1 MRQSINI
8 IMLVT
13 LVMNAISSYSAT
25 MEDSYNSA
33 RQYEHSI
40 KLGNPDQMGNKI
52 IFDKEVNISNLSKM
66 NDQDLTN
73 QGSVMLNNSAQ
84 GQLLQQSELK
94 KINTMQEYDLN
105 PDNPLISNSAKIE
118 ADPLKHTEGIA
129 LNVSEKVLKTKINKS
144 CCEGVEFEV
153 DIIRNLILDAELIDK
168 WGDWQDRNIAFSGS
182 EISNSY
188 RHWLYP
194 VFWKKKRHFG
204 KRKTIY
210 SMHMHNNQAIM
221 LDVKAAIAGKL
232 NVSLDH
238 IDTYIGISPQGEGA
252 LTEGWDGDIVKWDRY
267 VFTYK
272 YRDKIK
278 EFREKGEYF
287 QIVNEVSES
296 LVEEHECHEINHICL
311 EAGNKLFFNQ
321 YNVNRPCWSEQI
333 KYQCSSKPKYG
344 CNHLKKQ
351 GCELVRSNC
360 VKQAASICLQW
371 HKDYICSNE
380 KKELSSSIA
389 GSQMF
394 CLGGNC
400 HTATIVP
407 NTDMGSV
414 GYLAMLNEMKKDMQT
429 NPISVFK
436 GHANSCRKT
445 NIGNFLNCCSG
456 FKGWGKDLGLSRCSA
471 EEKALALKRAKGQC
485 YYVGTYCAKKD
496 PIFKTC
502 ITKKSTYC
510 CFNSKLARVFQEQG
524 KKQLAISFGTGQQA
538 NCRGF
543 TVEELQRIDFS
554 KFDLEELFSDLLD
567 HAKSK
572 MHKSFP
578 QQLKNQMPIMQQ
590 QKFNNNRTDSNL
602 SY

>member
-1 MRQSINI
+1 
-8 IMLVT
+8 MLVT

-94 KINTMQEYDLN
+94 KINAMQEYDLN

-129 LNVSEKVLKTKINKS
+129 LNVSEKVFKIKINKS
-144 CCEGVEFEV
+144 CCEGAEFEI

-168 WGDWQDRNIAFSGS
+168 WGDWQDKAIAFSGL
-182 EISNSY
+182 EISNSH

-221 LDVKAAIAGKL
+221 LDVRAAIAGKL

-238 IDTYIGISPQGEGA
+238 IDTYIGISSQGEGA
-252 LTEGWDGDIVKWDRY
+252 LTEGWDRDIVKWDRY

-287 QIVNEVSES
+287 QIVNKYLEA
-296 LVEEHECHEINHICL
+296 LLEEHECHEINRICL

-333 KYQCSSKPKYG
+333 KYQCSSEPKYG
-344 CNHLKKQ
+344 CDHLKKQ
-351 GCELVRSNC
+351 GCELARSNC
-360 VKQAASICLQW
+360 VKQAASICLQL
-371 HKDYICSNE
+371 HKDYICIAQ

-394 CLGGNC
+394 CLGGDC

-407 NTDMGSV
+407 NTDMGNV

-436 GHANSCRKT
+436 GHASSCRKV

-456 FKGWGKDLGLSRCSA
+456 FKGWGKDLGLSRCNA
-471 EEKALALKRAKGQC
+471 EEKALALKKAKGQC

-496 PIFKTC
+496 KIFKTC

-524 KKQLAISFGTGQQA
+524 KAQLAIGFGTAQYA

-572 MHKSFP
+572 MSKSFP

-590 QKFNNNRTDSNL
+590 QRSNNNCTDSNL

>member
-1 MRQSINI
+1 MRFAFLSMI
-8 IMLVT
+8 IVLFSF
-13 LVMNAISSYSAT
+13 NAIANIQ
-25 MEDSYNSA
+25 DSYNQA
-33 RQYEHSI
+33 IGYQNSI
-40 KLGNPDQMGNKI
+40 KLGNPDQMGNKV
-52 IFDKEVNISNLSKM
+52 IFDKDADISNLSNM
-66 NDQDLTN
+66 SDQNLTK
-73 QGSVMLNNSAQ
+73 QGSQMLNNSSA
-84 GQLLQQSELK
+84 GQLLQQGELK
-94 KINTMQEYDLN
+94 KIDASQEYDLN
-105 PDNPLISNSAKIE
+105 AKNPLISNSAKIE
-118 ADPLKHTEGIA
+118 ADPLRYTEGTA
-129 LNVSEKVLKTKINKS
+129 LNASEKVLKTKTSKS
-144 CCEGVEFEV
+144 CCEGAEFEI

-168 WGDWQDRNIAFSGS
+168 WGEWQDKAIAFSGS

-221 LDVKAAIAGKL
+221 LDVRAAIAGKL

-238 IDTYIGISPQGEGA
+238 IDIYIGISSQGEGA
-252 LTEGWDGDIVKWDRY
+252 LTEGWDRDIVKWDRY

-287 QIVNEVSES
+287 QIVNKS
-296 LVEEHECHEINHICL
+296 LEALLEEHECHEINRICL

-333 KYQCSSKPKYG
+333 KYQCSSEPKYG
-344 CNHLKKQ
+344 CDHLKKQ
-351 GCELVRSNC
+351 ACELARSNC

-371 HKDYICSNE
+371 HKDYICIAQ
-380 KKELSSSIA
+380 KKEFSSSIA
-389 GSQMF
+389 GSKMF

-407 NTDMGSV
+407 NNDIASIGH
-414 GYLAMLNEMKKDMQT
+414 LAMLNEMKKDMQT
-429 NPISVFK
+429 NPIMVFK
-436 GHANSCRKT
+436 GTSDSCRKT

-496 PIFKTC
+496 KVFKTC

-524 KKQLAISFGTGQQA
+524 KKQLAISFGTAQYA

-572 MHKSFP
+572 MSKSFP

-590 QKFNNNRTDSNL
+590 QRSNNNCTDSNL

>member
-1 MRQSINI
+1 
-8 IMLVT
+8 MLVT

-84 GQLLQQSELK
+84 GKLLQQSELK
-94 KINTMQEYDLN
+94 KINAMQEYDLN

-118 ADPLKHTEGIA
+118 AGPLKHTEGTA
-129 LNVSEKVLKTKINKS
+129 LNVSEKVFKTKINKS
-144 CCEGVEFEV
+144 CCEGAEFEI

-168 WGDWQDRNIAFSGS
+168 WGDWQDRSIAFSGS

-221 LDVKAAIAGKL
+221 LDVRAAIAGKL

-252 LTEGWDGDIVKWDRY
+252 LTEGWDRDIVKWDRY

-278 EFREKGEYF
+278 EFREKGQYW
-287 QIVNEVSES
+287 QIVNEDSEK
-296 LVEEHECHEINHICL
+296 LVEENECHEIKRICL
-311 EAGNKLFFNQ
+311 ESGNKIFFDK
-321 YNVNRPCWSEQI
+321 YNVNRPCWREQI
-333 KYQCSSKPKYG
+333 KYQCSSEPKDG
-344 CNHLKKQ
+344 CNYLKQQ
-351 GCELVRSNC
+351 GCELVSSNC
-360 VKQAASICLQW
+360 IKQAASICLQW
-371 HKDYICSNE
+371 SRNYSCYIE

-394 CLGGNC
+394 CLGGDC

-407 NTDMGSV
+407 NTDMGNV

-436 GHANSCRKT
+436 GHASSCRKV
-445 NIGNFLNCCSG
+445 NIGNFLNCCSSM
-456 FKGWGKDLGLSRCSA
+456 KGWGKDLGLARCSA
-471 EEKALALKRAKGQC
+471 GEKALALKRGKGQC
-485 YYVGTYCAKKD
+485 HFVGTYCSQRDKVFKK
-496 PIFKTC
+496 C
-502 ITKKSTYC
+502 LTKKSTYC
-510 CFNSKLARVFQEQG
+510 CFNSKLARIFQEQG
-524 KKQLAISFGTGQQA
+524 KAQLAISFGTAQYA

-572 MHKSFP
+572 MSKSFP

-590 QKFNNNRTDSNL
+590 QRSNNSYTDSNL

>member
-1 MRQSINI
+1 MRFTFLSMI
-8 IMLVT
+8 IVLFSF
-13 LVMNAISSYSAT
+13 NAIANIQ
-25 MEDSYNSA
+25 DSYNQA
-33 RQYEHSI
+33 IEYQNSI
-40 KLGNPDQMGNKI
+40 RLGNPDQMGNKV
-52 IFDKEVNISNLSKM
+52 IFDKDTDISNLRNMS
-66 NDQDLTN
+66 NQDLTK
-73 QGSVMLNNSAQ
+73 QGSQMLNNSSA

-94 KINTMQEYDLN
+94 KIDASQEYDLN
-105 PDNPLISNSAKIE
+105 AQNPLISNSAKIE
-118 ADPLKHTEGIA
+118 ADPLSHTEGTA
-129 LNVSEKVLKTKINKS
+129 LNASEKVIKTKISKS
-144 CCEGVEFEV
+144 CSEGVEFEV

-168 WGDWQDRNIAFSGS
+168 WGDWQDKAIAFSGS

-221 LDVKAAIAGKL
+221 LDVRAAIAGKL

-252 LTEGWDGDIVKWDRY
+252 LTEGWDRDIVKWDRY

-287 QIVNEVSES
+287 QIVNELSET
-296 LVEEHECHEINHICL
+296 LVEENECHEINRICL
-311 EAGNKLFFNQ
+311 EAGNKLFLNQ

-333 KYQCSSKPKYG
+333 KYQCSSEPKYG
-344 CNHLKKQ
+344 CDHLKKQ
-351 GCELVRSNC
+351 ACELARSNC
-360 VKQAASICLQW
+360 VKQSTSICLQW
-371 HKDYICSNE
+371 RRDYICMAQ

-394 CLGGNC
+394 CLGGDC

-407 NTDMGSV
+407 NNDIASIGH
-414 GYLAMLNEMKKDMQT
+414 LAMLNEMKKDMQT
-429 NPISVFK
+429 NLVMVFK
-436 GHANSCRKT
+436 GTSDSCRKT

-456 FKGWGKDLGLSRCSA
+456 FKGWGKDLGLSRCNA
-471 EEKALALKRAKGQC
+471 EEQALALKRAKGQC

-496 PIFKTC
+496 PIFKKC

-524 KKQLAISFGTGQQA
+524 KKQLSISFGTAQHA

-572 MHKSFP
+572 MHKNFP

-590 QKFNNNRTDSNL
+590 QRFNNNHTDSNL

>member
-1 MRQSINI
+1 MI
-8 IMLVT
+8 IVLFSF
-13 LVMNAISSYSAT
+13 NAIANIQ
-25 MEDSYNSA
+25 DSYNQA
-33 RQYEHSI
+33 IGYQNSI
-40 KLGNPDQMGNKI
+40 KLGNPDQMGNKV
-52 IFDKEVNISNLSKM
+52 IFDKDADISNLSNM
-66 NDQDLTN
+66 SDQNLTK
-73 QGSVMLNNSAQ
+73 QGSQMLNNSSA
-84 GQLLQQSELK
+84 GQLLQQGELK
-94 KINTMQEYDLN
+94 KIDASQEYDLN
-105 PDNPLISNSAKIE
+105 AKNPLISNSAKIE
-118 ADPLKHTEGIA
+118 ADPLRYTEGTA
-129 LNVSEKVLKTKINKS
+129 LNASEKVLKTKTSKS
-144 CCEGVEFEV
+144 CCEGAEFEI

-168 WGDWQDRNIAFSGS
+168 WGEWQDKAIAFSGS

-221 LDVKAAIAGKL
+221 LDVRAAIAGKL

-238 IDTYIGISPQGEGA
+238 IDIYIGISSQGEGA
-252 LTEGWDGDIVKWDRY
+252 LTEGWDRDIVKWDRY

-287 QIVNEVSES
+287 QIVNKS
-296 LVEEHECHEINHICL
+296 LEALLEEHECHEINRICL

-333 KYQCSSKPKYG
+333 KYQCSSEPKYG
-344 CNHLKKQ
+344 CDHLKKQ
-351 GCELVRSNC
+351 ACELARSNC

-371 HKDYICSNE
+371 HKDYICIAQ
-380 KKELSSSIA
+380 KKEFSSSIA
-389 GSQMF
+389 GSKMF

-407 NTDMGSV
+407 NNDIASIGH
-414 GYLAMLNEMKKDMQT
+414 LAMLNEMKKDMQT
-429 NPISVFK
+429 NPIMVFK
-436 GHANSCRKT
+436 GTSDSCRKT

-496 PIFKTC
+496 KVFKTC

-524 KKQLAISFGTGQQA
+524 KKQLAISFGTAQYA

-572 MHKSFP
+572 MSKSFP

-590 QKFNNNRTDSNL
+590 QRSNNNCTDSNL

>member
-1 MRQSINI
+1 
-8 IMLVT
+8 MLVT

-40 KLGNPDQMGNKI
+40 KLGNPNQMGNKI

-94 KINTMQEYDLN
+94 KINAMQEYDLN

-118 ADPLKHTEGIA
+118 ADPLKHTEGTA
-129 LNVSEKVLKTKINKS
+129 LNVSEKVFKTKINKS
-144 CCEGVEFEV
+144 CCEGAEFEI

-168 WGDWQDRNIAFSGS
+168 WGDWQDKAIAFSGS

-221 LDVKAAIAGKL
+221 LDVRAAIAGKL

-238 IDTYIGISPQGEGA
+238 IDTYMGISSQGEGA
-252 LTEGWDGDIVKWDRY
+252 LTEGWDRDIVKWDRY

-278 EFREKGEYF
+278 EFREKSEYF
-287 QIVNEVSES
+287 QIVNKS
-296 LVEEHECHEINHICL
+296 LEALLEEHECHEINRICL
-311 EAGNKLFFNQ
+311 EAGDKLFFNQ

-333 KYQCSSKPKYG
+333 KYQCSSEPKYG
-344 CNHLKKQ
+344 CDHLKKQ
-351 GCELVRSNC
+351 ACELARSNC

-371 HKDYICSNE
+371 HKDYICIAQ
-380 KKELSSSIA
+380 KKEFSSSIA
-389 GSQMF
+389 GSKMF

-407 NTDMGSV
+407 KNDIASIGH
-414 GYLAMLNEMKKDMQT
+414 LAMLNEMKKDMQT

-436 GHANSCRKT
+436 GHASSCRKV

-456 FKGWGKDLGLSRCSA
+456 FKGWGKDLGLSRCNA
-471 EEKALALKRAKGQC
+471 EEKALALKKAKGQC

-496 PIFKTC
+496 KIFKTC

-524 KKQLAISFGTGQQA
+524 KKQLAIGFGTAQYA

-572 MHKSFP
+572 MSKSFP

-590 QKFNNNRTDSNL
+590 QRSNNNCTDSNL